1 MMGLFDM
8 FGKKDV
14 SAELTKKIPYGLKLS
29 FHPFRLNANRSDS
42 ATMKVQLT
50 NLSKEPLLTSIVVRI
65 PKKLG
70 LDQTCLS
77 QAREIRIGE
86 LAPGDNK
93 ELNVEVYSSTK
104 TDAAEYPVEVTAISH
119 YRNYAYVLNSEKKRG
134 VIRAV

>member
-1 MMGLFDM
+1 MGLLDM
-8 FGKKDV
+8 FGKRDV
-14 SAELTKKIPYGLKLS
+14 SAELTKKVPYALKLS
-29 FHPFRLNANRSDS
+29 FHPFRVSANRSDS
-42 ATMKVQLT
+42 ATMKIELR
-50 NLSKEPLLTSIVVRI
+50 NLSKEPLLTSVVVKI

-77 QAREIRIGE
+77 QAREIRLGE
-86 LAPGDNK
+86 LAPGDDK
-93 ELNVEVYSSTK
+93 ELNVEIYSSTK